1 MVKYVDSDHPS
12 VVHPPHYLHE
22 LPQEDEERLENL
34 FKSLD
39 VDGNGKID
47 IRDLSVALRES
58 GVNQTYAKVRCDCAT
73 LTFTVTSLQ
82 NRYLSFSIKSRFL
95 GGF

>member
-1 MVKYVDSDHPS
+1 MVKHVNSDHPS

-47 IRDLSVALRES
+47 IHDLSVALREF
-58 GVNQTYAKVRCDCAT
+58 GVNQAYAKVCCSCAT
-73 LTFTVTSLQ
+73 LIRVMSRSVPFTYATFYSE
-82 NRYLSFSIKSRFL
+82 LSC
-95 GGF
+95 

>member
-1 MVKYVDSDHPS
+1 MLSEYLRNMVKYGDSDHPS

-47 IRDLSVALRES
+47 IHDLSVALRDS
-58 GVNQTYAKVRCDCAT
+58 GVNQTYAKV
-73 LTFTVTSLQ
+73 
-82 NRYLSFSIKSRFL
+82 
-95 GGF
+95 